1 MTWNFRLLGVLLAL
15 LLALTGSAA
24 AQDEWG
30 DDDDDDEESSEET
43 DGDVGDDDG
52 DDDEV
57 VDPAGDD
64 VPQDGATREKFPLRL
79 LVALKGG
86 GGGNY
91 QNVPD
96 QPPPSSRPFDDGAGG
111 WGAMLGVTVQATAFK
126 GLLGL
131 EMGLLYDWGHT
142 WSKFTFNNADT
153 EWGYEFS
160 TMRFPLLLEV
170 GTPGEG
176 SRLSFGTGPEFAFGG
191 DAEVVATSDDFG
203 GVNDTRATGGQGST
217 FWIFNLGAELGVED
231 YLAVTFDIH
240 YAMNLDAE
248 SVYVDRFD
256 NPNDPFTLQ
265 AKNDHELRLMLGVGY
280 VHDLAL

>member
-1 MTWNFRLLGVLLAL
+1 MTLNARLLGVLLAL
-15 LLALTGSAA
+15 MFAFTSAAA
-24 AQDEWG
+24 AQDEWADDSDADEASEDGSDEGDGG
-30 DDDDDDEESSEET
+30 DDGE
-43 DGDVGDDDG
+43 DG
-52 DDDEV
+52 V

-64 VPQDGATREKFPLRL
+64 VPEDSTARKKFPVRL
-79 LVALKGG
+79 LATFKGG

-96 QPPPSSRPFDDGAGG
+96 QPPVGARPFDDGAGG
-111 WGAMLGVTVQATAFK
+111 WGAIVGVTVQATVFK

-160 TMRFPLLLEV
+160 TMRFPLLLEI

-176 SRLSFGTGPEFAFGG
+176 SRLAFGTGPEFGFGG
-191 DAEVVATSDDFG
+191 DAKVVATSDDVG
-203 GVNDTRATGGQGST
+203 GVNNTASTGGQGST
-217 FWIFNLGAELGVED
+217 FWVFNLGAELAVED
-231 YLAVTFDIH
+231 FLAVTFDIH

-248 SVYVDRFD
+248 SVYNDRFD

-265 AKNDHELRLMLGVGY
+265 AKNDHELRLMLGIGY
-280 VHDLAL
+280 VYDLEI